1 MNKVLNRT
9 NLEKALKESG
19 RNQADLAKEVGVS
32 AQSVTNWIQGAGFPR
47 PDKLLKLAM
56 TLKLTFEELVERG
69 QDEPII
75 AFRKKAGTKTTD
87 AHLLK
92 AVGMGKLLRPLVP
105 YLPQVSNLR
114 TKIAAPEVATQSY
127 ARMQADVAQVRKKLG
142 LGELAAIEYS
152 TLIAEF
158 RASGA
163 VLVPVLWGEKKR
175 HENAL
180 HILLPAEN
188 VTFVFLNLDTKLE
201 DFKFWMAHE
210 LAHVYTPELAGT
222 DEGEDFSDAFAG
234 ALLFPQELAKKV
246 CVELSQAATPSAEV
260 SVLSK
265 YSKEYE
271 ISLYTVF
278 QQVAAYRRENAL
290 APLKAQ
296 EKQIHVQR
304 SINSTPLVSVSL
316 FKPLPPSPTRYI
328 GSAKNTF
335 HSDFFD
341 SLKAMLNES
350 GTGVGYVQQVLDI
363 SLRDATAVYAELVS

>member
-1 MNKVLNRT
+1 
-9 NLEKALKESG
+9 
-19 RNQADLAKEVGVS
+19 
-32 AQSVTNWIQGAGFPR
+32 
-47 PDKLLKLAM
+47 
-56 TLKLTFEELVERG
+56 
-69 QDEPII
+69 
-75 AFRKKAGTKTTD
+75 
-87 AHLLK
+87 
-92 AVGMGKLLRPLVP
+92 
-105 YLPQVSNLR
+105 
-114 TKIAAPEVATQSY
+114 
-127 ARMQADVAQVRKKLG
+127 
-142 LGELAAIEYS
+142 
-152 TLIAEF
+152 
-158 RASGA
+158 
-163 VLVPVLWGEKKR
+163 VLVPVLWGAKKR

-180 HILLPAEN
+180 HILLPVEN

-246 CVELSQAATPSAEV
+246 CGELMQATTPTAEI

-265 YSKEYE
+265 YSKKYE

-316 FKPLPPSPTRYI
+316 FKPLPPSPAQYI

-363 SLRDATAVYAELVS
+363 SLRDATAVYSELVS